1 MTSTIQYIF
10 PCALLLSLCGGCYTN
25 QATRNQATV
34 LAADIDAY
42 RQDQSKRLDEI
53 NRQYRFDYARLIA
66 EITQLRKTQYAQFR
80 NLDVMQAAGEV
91 LSSWELETLP
101 RKIRDRFAD
110 TLERR
115 RTKLLEV
122 DKQIDDARK
131 SYADAYQAV
140 QLNLAP
146 LKSAQDAVV
155 GLAAP
160 EDQRKTVANFVI
172 TVGKIV
178 NDLHEQAAKDEK
190 AGSK

>member
-1 MTSTIQYIF
+1 MTSTTRFIL
-10 PCALLLSLCGGCYTN
+10 PCSLLFSLCSGCYTN
-25 QATRNQATV
+25 QAARNHATL

-66 EITQLRKTQYAQFR
+66 EITQLRKTQYDQFQ

-115 RTKLLEV
+115 RIKLLEV

-140 QLNLAP
+140 QLNLAQ
-146 LKSAQDAVV
+146 LKSAQDGVV
-155 GLAAP
+155 ALAAP

-190 AGSK
+190 SGSK